1 VAKRDSGVVFIVDDD
16 ASLRRSLRNLLKSA
30 GFEVAACASAEAF
43 LASGDRDSAA
53 CLVVDLRM
61 PGMSGLDLLSHLAST
76 GSPIPTIILT
86 AHGDDAARR
95 RSMRAGAFAFF
106 EKPFKSAAL
115 VDAVRKAVSTLARGE
130 RDQGSTTR
138 EEVVTSIEPLRAGH
152 PSASDRRVQFAGGTL
167 GRDCH
172 ICAFFN
178 SADEE
183 HRVLRSFIKDGID
196 AGEKSC
202 HFVDPQ
208 LRVDYLKRLGE
219 AGIDVERTM
228 ASGQLDVRPWEE
240 TYLRGDRFEQ
250 DAMLHLIEEVIKS
263 GAADGYPLTRI
274 LAHMEWAVSD
284 KQGVDDL
291 VEYETRVNYVLSKYF
306 APVICT
312 YDLSKFS
319 ATVVMDI
326 LRTHPVVIIS
336 GVLQENPFF
345 VPPDQLLLELRER
358 RSARKHAATAS

>member
-1 VAKRDSGVVFIVDDD
+1 MFD
-16 ASLRRSLRNLLKSA
+16 
-30 GFEVAACASAEAF
+30 SAEAF
-43 LASGDRDSAA
+43 LASGARESAG
-53 CLVVDLRM
+53 CLVLDLRM

-76 GSPIPTIILT
+76 DWRIPTIVLT

-95 RSMRAGAFAFF
+95 RSMRAGAVAFF
-106 EKPFKSAAL
+106 EKPFQSTAL
-115 VDAVRKAVSTLARGE
+115 VDAVRKALSTLAPGE
-130 RDQGSTTR
+130 REQRSTTR
-138 EEVVTSIEPLRAGH
+138 EEDVTSIEPLSGSH
-152 PSASDRRVQFAGGTL
+152 TSASERRVQFAGGTL

-196 AGEKSC
+196 GGEKSC
-202 HFVDPQ
+202 HFVDPH

-219 AGIDVERTM
+219 AGIDVERTL
-228 ASGQLDVRPWEE
+228 ASGQLEVRPWEE

-250 DAMLHLIEEVIKS
+250 RAMLDLIEEVLKS

-284 KQGVDDL
+284 RQGVDDL

-326 LRTHPVVIIS
+326 LRTHPMVIIG

-358 RSARKHAATAS
+358 HAARKPATTA

>member
-1 VAKRDSGVVFIVDDD
+1 MARQGSGVVSIVDDD
-16 ASLRRSLRNLLKSA
+16 ESLRRSLRNLLRSV
-30 GFEVAACASAEAF
+30 GFRVATFESAEAF
-43 LASGDRDSAA
+43 LESANRESA
-53 CLVVDLRM
+53 GCLVLDLRM
-61 PGMSGLDLLSHLAST
+61 PGMSGLDLLKHLAST
-76 GSPIPTIILT
+76 GWRNPTIVLT
-86 AHGDDAARR
+86 AHGGDAARR
-95 RSMRAGAFAFF
+95 RAMRAGAVAFF
-106 EKPFKSAAL
+106 EKPFQSAAL
-115 VDAVRKAVSTLARGE
+115 VEAVRNAMSTLARREQDE
-130 RDQGSTTR
+130 RSATR
-138 EEVVTSIEPLRAGH
+138 EEGVTPIEPGRGGRT
-152 PSASDRRVQFAGGTL
+152 STSDRRVQFAGGTL
-167 GRDCH
+167 GSDCH

-196 AGEKSC
+196 GGEKSC

-208 LRVDYLKRLGE
+208 LRDDYLKRLGE

-228 ASGQLDVRPWEE
+228 ASGQLEVRPWEE

-250 DAMLHLIEEVIKS
+250 HAMLELIEEVIES

-306 APVICT
+306 APVICA

-326 LRTHPVVIIS
+326 LRTHPMVIIG

-358 RSARKHAATAS
+358 NSAREQATAAS